1 MRVSSTFVLAMALA
15 TFAPPGANPRGL
27 AQEPRGPVSVSAG
40 YATDADEWRRW
51 DTLLD
56 TMVRAGDLVP
66 VSRLNDR
73 AVAGRVHEYLAQH
86 VDGIRVQGGGVSR
99 QLDAG
104 VTVSV
109 FGTVYDGIDL
119 DTSPALSAEQA
130 VALLEEATGATLAAA
145 RPPALV
151 ILPTSIGAHWL
162 TYRLTMS
169 NVRTYFVDATSG
181 RIVHEVDERRTQASI
196 GGGAGILGDRKK
208 VSANLVDGRFQAHD
222 RIRPAEIVTLDAH
235 MNPFQFFDLISP
247 GPPGVPRWTGSDVAA
262 DADNEW
268 EDSAV
273 VDAHAIA
280 GFTYDYFAQRH
291 GYDGIDGENGRFF
304 TMVNIG
310 PVPTALWAGS
320 PFGPEGTGIAAFGQL
335 PSGTAIVAEDV
346 VAHELMHGVTH
357 NSVLKRTGVP
367 FGFGLPPLETGPTRF
382 ELDGRVH
389 TCGNA
394 FGVSQRSRRD
404 RLELPLLC
412 RDGAFVVASNHGG
425 ALHESYSDIF
435 AAAVEFFLH
444 EPGTGPLRAD
454 YLVGEDLPEFGLL
467 AKGAPGP
474 IRSLENP
481 ASIPILPPRFVNPP
495 VEIGMPDAYRHAI
508 RFFLLDNRPEWIEPT
523 LIAWVA
529 GSAFELATNDRGA
542 EHWNSTLLSH
552 AFYLAIEGGMNRTT
566 GIVVGGGGDREQVE
580 RAFFRAMTDMMPPD
594 ADFFVAAR
602 VIHQSAVDLFGPDA
616 GATEAIRSALVAVDL
631 LPPSG

>member
-1 MRVSSTFVLAMALA
+1 MRVFRTFVLAAALA
-15 TFAPPGANPRGL
+15 AFALPGASPRSL
-27 AQEPRGPVSVSAG
+27 AQEPPGPVSVSAG
-40 YATDADEWRRW
+40 YATGADEWRRW
-51 DTLLD
+51 DALLD
-56 TMVRAGDLVP
+56 TMVRAGNLVTM
-66 VSRLNDR
+66 SRRNDR
-73 AVAGRVHEYLAQH
+73 AVGGRVHEYLAQY
-86 VDGIRVQGGGVSR
+86 VDGVPVQGAGVSR

-104 VTVSV
+104 VTVSL
-109 FGTVYDGIDL
+109 FGTVHEGIDI
-119 DTSPALSAEQA
+119 DTSPALTAEEA
-130 VALLEEATGATLAAA
+130 VALLEQETGATLAAG

-162 TYRLTMS
+162 AYRLTMS

-181 RIVHEVDERRTQASI
+181 RIVHEVDERRTQAAI

-208 VSANLVDGRFQAHD
+208 VSASLVDSGFQAHD
-222 RIRPAEIVTLDAH
+222 RIRPAEILTLDAH
-235 MNPFQFFDLISP
+235 MDPFRFIGLISP
-247 GPPGVPRWTGSDVAA
+247 GPPGVQRWTGSDLAA

-273 VDAHAIA
+273 VDAHAVA
-280 GFTYDYFAQRH
+280 GFTYDYFAQQH
-291 GYDGIDGENGRFF
+291 GFNGIDGENGRFF
-304 TMVNIG
+304 TVVNIG
-310 PVPTALWAGS
+310 PLPTALWAGA

-367 FGFGLPPLETGPTRF
+367 FGFGLPPFETGPTRF
-382 ELDGRVH
+382 ELDGRVY

-394 FGVSQRSRRD
+394 FGVSRRSRRD
-404 RLELPLLC
+404 RLEFPLLC
-412 RDGAFVVASNHGG
+412 RDGAFVVVSNHGG

-454 YLVGEDLPEFGLL
+454 YLVGEDVPEFGVL
-467 AKGAPGP
+467 AAGAPGP

-481 ASIPILPPRFVNPP
+481 GSIPILPPRFISPP
-495 VEIGMPDAYRHAI
+495 VEIGMPDAYRGAI

-523 LIAWVA
+523 LVAWVS
-529 GSAFELATNDRGA
+529 GSAFALPTDDRGA
-542 EHWNSTLLSH
+542 EHWNSTVLSH

-566 GIVVGGGGDREQVE
+566 GIVVEGAGNREQVE

-616 GATEAIRSALVAVDL
+616 GVTEAIRAALVAVDL
-631 LPPSG
+631 LPPAG

>member
-1 MRVSSTFVLAMALA
+1 MRVSRTFVLAVALA
-15 TFAPPGANPRGL
+15 AFALPVSSPRGL
-27 AQEPRGPVSVSAG
+27 AQEPPGPVAVSAG
-40 YATDADEWRRW
+40 YATGADEWRRW

-56 TMVRAGDLVP
+56 SMVRAGDLVTM
-66 VSRLNDR
+66 SRRNDR
-73 AVAGRVHEYLAQH
+73 AVAGHVHEYLAQH
-86 VDGIRVQGGGVSR
+86 VDGVPVQGGGVSR
-99 QLDAG
+99 QLDGG
-104 VTVSV
+104 VTVSL
-109 FGTVYDGIDL
+109 FGTVFDGIDIE
-119 DTSPALSAEQA
+119 TSPTLTAEQA
-130 VALLEEATGATLAAA
+130 VAILEASTGATLAAG
-145 RPPALV
+145 RSPALV

-208 VSANLVDGRFQAHD
+208 VSASLVDGGFRAHD
-222 RIRPAEIVTLDAH
+222 RIRPAEILTLDAQ
-235 MNPFQFFDLISP
+235 MNPFQLFDLISP
-247 GPPGVPRWTGSDVAA
+247 GPPGVQRWAASDVAA

-273 VDAHAIA
+273 VDAHAVA

-291 GYDGIDGENGRFF
+291 GYNGIDGENGRFF
-304 TMVNIG
+304 TIVNIG
-310 PVPTALWAGS
+310 PIPTALWAGA

-335 PSGTAIVAEDV
+335 PSGTPMVAEDI

-367 FGFGLPPLETGPTRF
+367 FGIGLPALETGPRRF
-382 ELDGRVH
+382 DLDGRVY

-394 FGVSQRSRRD
+394 FGMSRRD
-404 RLELPLLC
+404 GRELPFLC
-412 RDGAFVVASNHGG
+412 RDGAFVVGSNHGG

-454 YLVGEDLPEFGLL
+454 YLVGEDVAEYGLL
-467 AKGAPGP
+467 AAGAPGP

-481 ASIPILPPRFVNPP
+481 GSIPILPAQFVGPP
-495 VEIGMPDAYRHAI
+495 VEIGMPDAYRGAI
-508 RFFLLDNRPEWIEPT
+508 RFFLLDNRPQWIEPT
-523 LIAWVA
+523 LVAWVS
-529 GSAFELATNDRGA
+529 GSAVELPIDDRGA

-552 AFYLAIEGGMNRTT
+552 AFYLAIEGGVNRST
-566 GIVVGGGGDREQVE
+566 GIEVAGAGNREQVE
-580 RAFFRAMTDMMPPD
+580 QAFFRAMTEMMPPD

-602 VIHQSAVDLFGPDA
+602 VILQSAVDLFGLDA
-616 GATEAIRSALVAVDL
+616 GVTEAIRSALVAVDL
-631 LPPSG
+631 LPPAG